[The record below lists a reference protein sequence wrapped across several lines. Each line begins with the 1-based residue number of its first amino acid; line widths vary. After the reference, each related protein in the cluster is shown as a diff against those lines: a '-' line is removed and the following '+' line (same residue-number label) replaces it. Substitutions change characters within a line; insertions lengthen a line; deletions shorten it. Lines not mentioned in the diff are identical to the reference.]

1 MVCLPNTK
9 PVIDDMSVVE
19 FVARRARLLG
29 LAKVYPYAAVTKGLE
44 GRELAEMGMLA
55 EAGAVAFT
63 DGVRAVAD
71 ARVMRQALQYAGT
84 FDLMIVQHPE
94 EPSLARGGDMNAGE
108 MATRLGLSGI
118 PREAE
123 IIMVERDLRLA
134 ELTGGRLHF
143 AHLSTA
149 TAIDAVRRAKARG
162 LAVTCDTAPPY
173 FALNENAIGD
183 YRTFAKLS
191 PPLRAEEDRLAVIEG
206 LLDGTIDA
214 IASDHAPED
223 EDAKRLPFAQ
233 ASFGGIGLETLLAVS
248 LELHHNRRMALLDIL
263 RLLTSGPA
271 DLLDLPAGRLAPGAR
286 ADLDPVRPGA
296 GLGGARERAA
306 QQVEEHPLRL
316 QAAAGPRAADR
327 GRRSAGLRPRRL
339 MLTTYAIIAAVAG
352 YLFGSVPF
360 GLLLTRAAGLGDVR
374 AIGSGNIGTTNVLR
388 TGRKGLAA
396 ATLLL
401 DAGKGAA
408 AALIFDRWGIEYAV
422 VAGHRRR
429 PRPLLPRLAR
439 LSRRQG
445 GGDRARRA
453 VRPGLAGRPRRLRRL
468 AGDGLRPS
476 LLLARRAVAFALS
489 PVAAL
494 ILAGHDRLPI
504 ALAAGLIAALVFLR
518 HRDNIRRLRRGE
530 ETKIG
535 AKASQSPPANG

>member
-1 MVCLPNTK
+1 MSAISAKRALWPKLGEAPARAAYVNARLLDPASGLDAPGGVLIDGEFIAAVGAEVAPGGLPEGCEVVDCGGHCLCPGLVDIRVQLREPGEEHKGTLASGGRAATAGGITSMVCLPNTK

-71 ARVMRQALQYAGT
+71 ARVMRQALQYAAT
-84 FDLMIVQHPE
+84 FGLTIVQHPE

-162 LAVTCDTAPPY
+162 LGVTCDTAPPY

-191 PPLRAEEDRLAVIEG
+191 PPLRAEEDRLAVIDG
-206 LLDGTIDA
+206 LIDGTIDA

-233 ASFGGIGLETLLAVS
+233 ASFGGIGLETLLAVA
-248 LELHHNRRMALLDIL
+248 LELHHNGRMALIDIL

-271 DLLDLPAGRLAPGAR
+271 DLLDLPAGRLAPGSR
-286 ADLDPVRPGA
+286 ADLTLFDP
-296 GLGGARERAA
+296 ERAW
-306 QQVEEHPLRL
+306 VVRENELHSKSKNTPFDYKPLQGRVL
-316 QAAAGPRAADR
+316 LTVVD
-327 GRRSAGLRPRRL
+327 GRRVFS
-339 MLTTYAIIAAVAG
+339 
-352 YLFGSVPF
+352 
-360 GLLLTRAAGLGDVR
+360 
-374 AIGSGNIGTTNVLR
+374 
-388 TGRKGLAA
+388 
-396 ATLLL
+396 L
-401 DAGKGAA
+401 DA
-408 AALIFDRWGIEYAV
+408 
-422 VAGHRRR
+422 
-429 PRPLLPRLAR
+429 
-439 LSRRQG
+439 
-445 GGDRARRA
+445 
-453 VRPGLAGRPRRLRRL
+453 
-468 AGDGLRPS
+468 
-476 LLLARRAVAFALS
+476 
-489 PVAAL
+489 
-494 ILAGHDRLPI
+494 
-504 ALAAGLIAALVFLR
+504 
-518 HRDNIRRLRRGE
+518 
-530 ETKIG
+530 
-535 AKASQSPPANG
+535 